1 MEKEE
6 SPDRSN
12 VHYIKHI
19 KRPRRR
25 VSRTRIVMA
34 LLLIIAIPIF
44 ISLANRAVHENAD
57 AIRQSF
63 GR

>member
-1 MEKEE
+1 MENDKNRD
-6 SPDRSN
+6 PSN
-12 VHYIKHI
+12 VHYIQ
-19 KRPRRR
+19 RPRRR
-25 VSRTRIVMA
+25 ISRTRIVMA